1 MANTTTRGTT
11 TSPSKKQHVTITLYR
26 VEYEL
31 EVNKDLTANIKSLI
45 REANR
50 GRKGYKSPSVT
61 VIKQRLL
68 KAWSMKGSTVKT
80 EFSSPETKGANVP
93 FALVCFG

>member
-1 MANTTTRGTT
+1 MANTKTEATPSPKGT
-11 TSPSKKQHVTITLYR
+11 VTITLYTKAYTLD
-26 VEYEL
+26 VD
-31 EVNKDLTANIKSLI
+31 KDLTANIKAII

-61 VIKQRLL
+61 IIKERLM